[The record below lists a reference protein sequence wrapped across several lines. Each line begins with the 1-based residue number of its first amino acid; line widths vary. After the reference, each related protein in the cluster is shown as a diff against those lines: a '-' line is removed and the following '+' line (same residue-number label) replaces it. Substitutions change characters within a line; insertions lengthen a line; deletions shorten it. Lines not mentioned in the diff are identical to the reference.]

1 MAVFSASDIPIMKVP
16 FTFQDGDK
24 VGSGDLD
31 APESSRPDFPSCF
44 VFAFP
49 KSGSVLIN
57 AVVRSVMSEGG
68 VPIVDFPTQLYR
80 QGIDIVAIQ

>member
-1 MAVFSASDIPIMKVP
+1 MLGTKIP
-16 FTFQDGDK
+16 FTFQAGDQ
-24 VGSGDLD
+24 VGSVEFEV
-31 APESSRPDFPSCF
+31 PESSRPDFPSCF